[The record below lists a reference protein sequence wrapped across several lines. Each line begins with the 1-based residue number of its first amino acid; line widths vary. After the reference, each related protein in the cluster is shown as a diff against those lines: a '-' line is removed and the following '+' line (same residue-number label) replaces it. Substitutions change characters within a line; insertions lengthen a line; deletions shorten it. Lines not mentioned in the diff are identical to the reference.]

1 MEDFNVSPILVEDL
15 QAITYEN
22 NFISI
27 GYNSLGYFFINKSG
41 KRISIYFDDIQ
52 YDPAGVFILKLNSV
66 YGLANIFGDIILKP
80 HYLTID
86 NFSENV
92 ARVQERNYW
101 GFIDIDGN
109 LIVKP
114 KYNSVGNFQNGL
126 AEVTRALLPMRSNV
140 VSCLI
145 NKHGQAILNK
155 NQLQVY
161 SDFCFITNEGDVLAG
176 IKHDSSSLISGWT
189 NVYYIPDNQIT
200 SNIVFGGPNIF
211 FYNEYLEKW
220 RTTYDLDTE
229 LYGMISRDGKIIIPC
244 VFKSIL
250 ERKHHLV
257 GEVPSIQTTVS
268 TKLEIDKDGWS
279 SFVLNE
285 SNKQELSLACKSLTD
300 GSWCFDDYRILKNSN
315 IFHQCI
321 ELKIDDSKY
330 LYCVEYNGKFG
341 VVDSNC
347 SPVIPMLYDEI
358 VIPAAYWLNRENVIS
373 EWFRYKGEERFHPCA
388 NSREIF
394 KDFAIL
400 CRKNNEWC
408 IYKCHGGEVNL
419 AVEEKFAEIHLYDHE
434 TFLVKH
440 RESYGVFYNDALV
453 VPCLYDNILLKNEKT
468 QYNQLISSIIKVQR
482 NEYVGFYYWNYSNP
496 EKNSY
501 VEPAYKDIYV
511 AGEGVIV
518 KSHNDK
524 MGIIDLSGREII
536 PVGVDTIEYVPATQS
551 YILSC
556 NGFYGIV
563 NSEGNTLVPIRFSRI
578 EPLGSAYICTND
590 TIKMFYSGD
599 CATSFEMEELLL
611 IDTIESIDGKLVTGE
626 EKHTNNPNL
635 QYINKTYDIEDKGL
649 YVVISDSQVGVVNK
663 SGNIIVPI
671 CFQRVGLVSSNLIL
685 AFDGK
690 KMILYSLD
698 GSTRSEYYDDIIEV
712 PKYLN
717 SSFKFESRY
726 EYPAFY
732 VKRDLKVGILSF
744 YDEEFHIEYPCIFDE
759 LSLGSTSYSDRIY
772 IGNKFISE
780 EILGPYG
787 NKIKKSEK
795 FIWCSDFNY
804 KGLAVA
810 ADYAGNFWIV
820 NDNFRPIEDLKCSSI
835 IEIDPL
841 HYILVGEMDSSEN
854 LFNSA
859 NDSCIQSYMVK
870 YDKRHK
876 VILNSYAYR
885 VVTKIS
891 CDLYI
896 VQQDGL
902 YGVVKYSAEDEQF
915 GLLMDITYDEIRYDA
930 LTIIVKKD
938 GLYGCYN
945 LNGECVLDIQYSSIE
960 SFDGDD
966 TKFMLTQDLHRFK
979 LRYPRHLLEAKG
991 ENGKRCI
998 YNGLSN
1004 QCQIFDVNTCLDVC
1018 YFNKDSDKED
1028 FILKAHNQKGIQFF
1042 SLCLRMKSEIYTSVE
1057 FHENNRHSQS
1067 GCSVKINDRY
1077 GYIDFETFDLIPCRY
1092 AQRISYLEQSHRFWK
1107 FESKDQIYDSHL
1119 NRMLNIPLLHDIA
1132 QYERNTMKVYVYENT
1147 NSVNGYNRYSPKN
1160 VGLYDSSMEC
1170 IIPAEYDDITIGLE
1184 NQFIATS
1191 NFTYDEYQL
1200 MDDIHGWRKCKEC
1213 SIYNKDGEK
1222 LFTCENRISFK
1233 TDMHNQKYYLI
1244 EGTPSLV
1251 SINGREFYDLVHGHV
1266 VKEFVSDH
1274 CSHYYSG
1281 TNHDGSKNLKSSF
1294 GKEYYNVEAI
1304 QVIDEI
1310 SILKIRGRYIAIS
1323 KEKELTPASHYRI
1336 FVNTSR
1342 KYITLM
1348 DYYKR
1353 VFIDY
1358 EGNYIGQIEGKFCN
1372 LLVDKSSG
1380 VITAISKN
1388 DSGMEEYRLYSLD
1401 GTLINSTVFSFIGT
1415 FSEGYATCVINS
1427 EEKLDREFFKN
1438 SQSEFFFYYNR
1449 NNYGKWGI
1457 INSKGEIVIPMKY
1470 DFIRAVKEGKATYLE
1485 NLKYG
1490 ILNIHT
1496 RTVTSAEFDFLH
1508 HFSEGLCI
1516 FKEFFRTRW
1525 STESKCGFIDEEG
1538 RVRIPAI
1545 YKTATPFK
1553 SGRSKVTSFDGYVNM
1568 IDINGSHLQN
1578 WELPHT
1584 TYEPDE
1590 DDGWSGYS
1598 ASELDEMYRDAMG
1611 GDPANQWNID

>member
-1 MEDFNVSPILVEDL
+1 MNQDITSLILADDDFKIVGNQIIAKSR
-15 QAITYEN
+15 
-22 NFISI
+22 
-27 GYNSLGYFFINKSG
+27 SG
-41 KRISIYFDDIQ
+41 KI
-52 YDPAGVFILKLNSV
+52 
-66 YGLANIFGDIILKP
+66 
-80 HYLTID
+80 
-86 NFSENV
+86 
-92 ARVQERNYW
+92 
-101 GFIDIDGN
+101 GFIDIR
-109 LIVKP
+109 
-114 KYNSVGNFQNGL
+114 
-126 AEVTRALLPMRSNV
+126 VTEL
-140 VSCLI
+140 
-145 NKHGQAILNK
+145 
-155 NQLQVY
+155 
-161 SDFCFITNEGDVLAG
+161 D
-176 IKHDSSSLISGWT
+176 
-189 NVYYIPDNQIT
+189 T
-200 SNIVFGGPNIF
+200 SNIDSV
-211 FYNEYLEKW
+211 EYIPV
-220 RTTYDLDTE
+220 TQSFIISING
-229 LYGMISRDGKIIIPC
+229 LYGVVNKDCK
-244 VFKSIL
+244 
-250 ERKHHLV
+250 ELV
-257 GEVPSIQTTVS
+257 S
-268 TKLEIDKDGWS
+268 
-279 SFVLNE
+279 
-285 SNKQELSLACKSLTD
+285 
-300 GSWCFDDYRILKNSN
+300 
-315 IFHQCI
+315 
-321 ELKIDDSKY
+321 
-330 LYCVEYNGKFG
+330 
-341 VVDSNC
+341 
-347 SPVIPMLYDEI
+347 
-358 VIPAAYWLNRENVIS
+358 
-373 EWFRYKGEERFHPCA
+373 FRYKK
-388 NSREIF
+388 I
-394 KDFAIL
+394 
-400 CRKNNEWC
+400 
-408 IYKCHGGEVNL
+408 
-419 AVEEKFAEIHLYDHE
+419 
-434 TFLVKH
+434 
-440 RESYGVFYNDALV
+440 ESIGNVFV
-453 VPCLYDNILLKNEKT
+453 
-468 QYNQLISSIIKVQR
+468 
-482 NEYVGFYYWNYSNP
+482 
-496 EKNSY
+496 
-501 VEPAYKDIYV
+501 
-511 AGEGVIV
+511 
-518 KSHNDK
+518 
-524 MGIIDLSGREII
+524 
-536 PVGVDTIEYVPATQS
+536 
-551 YILSC
+551 
-556 NGFYGIV
+556 
-563 NSEGNTLVPIRFSRI
+563 
-578 EPLGSAYICTND
+578 
-590 TIKMFYSGD
+590 
-599 CATSFEMEELLL
+599 ATSASGKVLFSSNCMKSMQVDECSL
-611 IDTIESIDGKLVTGE
+611 IDTLESVDGKFISGE
-626 EKHTNNPNL
+626 EKHRNSPYL
-635 QYINKTYDIEDKGL
+635 QYLNEIYKIEDNGL
-649 YVVISDSQVGVVNK
+649 YVVTSGSKVGVVNK
-663 SGNIIVPI
+663 FGDIIVPV
-671 CFQRVGLVSSNLIL
+671 CFYKVGLGCADLIL
-685 AFDGK
+685 AFNGK
-690 KMILYSLD
+690 QMILYSLD
-698 GSTRSEYYDDIIEV
+698 GHVISDYYDDIIV
-712 PKYLN
+712 LTKYLN
-717 SSFKFESRY
+717 SSFEYKSRY
-726 EYPAFY
+726 DYPAFY
-732 VKRDLKVGILSF
+732 VKRNQKIGVLSF
-744 YDEEFHIEYPCIFDE
+744 YNNEFHIEYPCIFDE

-787 NKIKKSEK
+787 NKIKKSDK

-820 NDNFRPIEDLKCSSI
+820 NDNFRLIEDLKCSNI

-841 HYILVGEMDSSEN
+841 HYILVGEIDSSEN

-859 NDSCIQSYMVK
+859 NDSYIQSYMVK

-902 YGVVKYSAEDEQF
+902 YGVVKYNADDEQF
-915 GLLMDITYDEIRYDA
+915 SLLMDITYDEIRFDA
-930 LTIIVKKD
+930 LTIIVKK
-938 GLYGCYN
+938 GGVYGCYN
-945 LNGECVLDIQYSSIE
+945 LNGECVLDIQYSSVE
-960 SFDGDD
+960 SFDGDN
-966 TKFMLTQDLHRFK
+966 TKCMLTQDLHRFK
-979 LRYPRHLLEAKG
+979 LRYPRYLLEAKG
-991 ENGKRCI
+991 QDGKRCI

-1018 YFNKDSDKED
+1018 YSNKDSDKED

-1067 GCSVKINDRY
+1067 GYSVKINDRY

-1107 FESKDQIYDSHL
+1107 FESKDQIYDSLL
-1119 NRMLNIPLLHDIA
+1119 NRMLNIPLLHNIA
-1132 QYERNTMKVYVYENT
+1132 QYERNTMKVYVYEST
-1147 NSVNGYNRYSPKN
+1147 NSVNGYNRYSSKN
-1160 VGLYDSSMEC
+1160 VGLYDSSMVC
-1170 IIPAEYDDITIGLE
+1170 IIPAEYDDITMGLE

-1200 MDDIHGWRKCKEC
+1200 MDDIHRWRKCKEC

-1266 VKEFVSDH
+1266 VKEFISDH

-1372 LLVDKSSG
+1372 SLVDKSSG

-1470 DFIRAVKEGKATYLE
+1470 DFIRSVKNGITVYLE

-1490 ILNIHT
+1490 ILNVNT
-1496 RTVTSAEFDFLH
+1496 KEVTSAEFDFLQQ
-1508 HFSEGLCI
+1508 FSEGLCI
-1516 FKEFFRTRW
+1516 YKEFFRTRW
-1525 STESKCGFIDEEG
+1525 NTESRCGFIDVDG
-1538 RVRIPAI
+1538 IVRIPAR
-1545 YKTATPFK
+1545 YKSATPFK
-1553 SGRSKVTSFDGYVNM
+1553 SGKSKVTSFDGYMNM

-1578 WELPHT
+1578 WELPHMD
-1584 TYEPDE
+1584 YEADE

-1598 ASELDEMYRDAMG
+1598 ASELEEMYRDAMG